1 MVTKITNG
9 VKVSVET
16 FYQKDFSNPMREE
29 YVFAYRVTI
38 YNESDSSVQLLRRHW
53 HIYDSIGDDRE
64 VKGEGVVG
72 KQPVIEPKAYHQYIS
87 GCHLKTPIGKMH
99 GIYQMTRINTGEE
112 FEVKIPEFQLIAP
125 LVLN

>member
-1 MVTKITNG
+1 MVTKITKG

-53 HIYDSIGDDRE
+53 YIYDSIGDDRE
-64 VKGEGVVG
+64 VVGEGVVG
-72 KQPVIEPKAYHQYIS
+72 KQPVIEPNTYHQYIS
-87 GCHLKTPIGKMH
+87 GCHLKTPIGKMY
-99 GIYQMTRINTGEE
+99 GIYQITRINTGE
-112 FEVKIPEFQLIAP
+112 
-125 LVLN
+125 